1 MILRF
6 LLFSTV
12 FAILALAE
20 GLGNKCFAQTNES
33 YNPVIKHV
41 YTCDPSTIVDNGT
54 FYLVTGV
61 EKTDTP
67 YNWPFRINS
76 WHIFSSTD
84 MKNFKDQGPILDASA
99 FKWMTSKSDCWASQI
114 VKKDGKYYWYV
125 CDWGN
130 IGVAVSDNILGPYR
144 DAIGKPLISSK
155 DPHFKGYIDPTV
167 YIDEDGSSYI
177 YWGGMGNL
185 FGSKLKDNMI
195 ELDGE
200 RIQVTN
206 LKNYEEAPWLF
217 KKDGLYYMAYSTSNG
232 YRKGPIRYATA
243 TSPLGPWQD
252 RDDILGVAYNSFTN
266 HGAIVEYKDKWYMVY
281 HNGALPGGGD
291 YNRSVCIDR
300 LFFNED
306 GTIQFVEQT
315 ACGPEGEN
323 AYNNWGPH
331 AYAGVDAACL
341 LTTGVTLNSR
351 IVDDGR
357 MIEDMW
363 WKWEVVEG
371 PGEIKVDMNSVK
383 NHKINFTKAGN
394 YKIKLTV
401 SDGYATNSDEVNV
414 KVYDIPQNVVA
425 ESDSLPAEM
434 SVKKKGTYAIH
445 LYYNTGYNL
454 KTELIVNDKSYPIVL
469 ERTQFG
475 YDPSCAIYTY
485 NVELKKGVN
494 TIRLKTDSKGIVSK
508 VQISKL
514 D

>member
-1 MILRF
+1 MRKFKVLAVLT
-6 LLFSTV
+6 LLVITESF
-12 FAILALAE
+12 
-20 GLGNKCFAQTNES
+20 GNKCFTQTNEN
-33 YNPVIKHV
+33 YNPVIKHM

-84 MKNFKDQGPILDASA
+84 MKTFKDHGPILDASA
-99 FKWMTSKSDCWASQI
+99 FKWMTNKSECWASQI
-114 VKKDGKYYWYV
+114 VKKDGKYYWHV

-130 IGVAVSDNILGPYR
+130 IGVAVSDNILGPYH

-155 DPHFKGYIDPTV
+155 DTQFKGYIDPTV

-185 FGSKLKDNMI
+185 FGCKLKDNMI
-195 ELDGE
+195 ELDEG

-217 KKDGLYYMAYSTSNG
+217 KKDGLYYLAYSTSNG
-232 YRKGPIRYATA
+232 YRKGPIRYATSA
-243 TSPLGPWQD
+243 SPLGPWQD

-266 HGAIVEYKDKWYMVY
+266 HEAIVEYKDKWYMVY

-315 ACGPEGEN
+315 TCGPEGKN

-331 AYAGVDAACL
+331 AYAGVDATCL
-341 LTTGVTLNSR
+341 ITTGVTLNSR

-401 SDGYATNSDEVNV
+401 SDGYATNSDDVNV

-425 ESDSLPAEM
+425 ESDSFPAEM
-434 SVKKKGTYAIH
+434 SVKKKGVYAIH

-454 KTELIVNDKSYPIVL
+454 KTELIVNNKSYPIML
-469 ERTQFG
+469 EKTQFG

-485 NVELKKGVN
+485 NVELKKDIN
-494 TIRLKTDSKGIVSK
+494 TIRLKTESKDIISK
-508 VQISKL
+508 IQISKL

>member
-1 MILRF
+1 
-6 LLFSTV
+6 
-12 FAILALAE
+12 
-20 GLGNKCFAQTNES
+20 
-33 YNPVIKHV
+33 
-41 YTCDPSTIVDNGT
+41 
-54 FYLVTGV
+54 
-61 EKTDTP
+61 
-67 YNWPFRINS
+67 
-76 WHIFSSTD
+76 
-84 MKNFKDQGPILDASA
+84 
-99 FKWMTSKSDCWASQI
+99 
-114 VKKDGKYYWYV
+114 
-125 CDWGN
+125 
-130 IGVAVSDNILGPYR
+130 
-144 DAIGKPLISSK
+144 
-155 DPHFKGYIDPTV
+155 
-167 YIDEDGSSYI
+167 
-177 YWGGMGNL
+177 
-185 FGSKLKDNMI
+185 MI
-195 ELDGE
+195 ELDEG

-217 KKDGLYYMAYSTSNG
+217 KKDGLYYLAYSTSNG
-232 YRKGPIRYATA
+232 YRKGPIRYATSA
-243 TSPLGPWQD
+243 SPLGPWQD

-266 HGAIVEYKDKWYMVY
+266 HEAIVEYKDKWYMVY

-315 ACGPEGEN
+315 TCGPEGKN

-331 AYAGVDAACL
+331 AYAGVDATCL
-341 LTTGVTLNSR
+341 ITTGVTLNSR

-401 SDGYATNSDEVNV
+401 SDGYATNSDDVNV

-425 ESDSLPAEM
+425 ESDSFPAEM
-434 SVKKKGTYAIH
+434 SVKKKGVYAIH

-454 KTELIVNDKSYPIVL
+454 KTELIVNNKSYPIML
-469 ERTQFG
+469 EKTQFG

-485 NVELKKGVN
+485 NVELKKDIN
-494 TIRLKTDSKGIVSK
+494 TIRLKTESKDIISK
-508 VQISKL
+508 IQISKL